1 MTSSNGSVHFAAQRV
16 ASAAAELWRRSNER
30 EIKHLFAL
38 TSDPSLLAYGL
49 EPLDLLCSG

>member
-16 ASAAAELWRRSNER
+16 ASAAAELWRRSNKR